1 MSTLP
6 PDRPEPPDE
15 APDVPGL
22 HSWTAVYWFAF
33 GTFVAVL
40 VALTIF
46 SRVYA

>member
-1 MSTLP
+1 
-6 PDRPEPPDE
+6 
-15 APDVPGL
+15 VPGL